1 MYIDLYVNFSYAL
14 YLFAFYYLNFL
25 VIYLHFSFFYYFLLV
40 WFHNVCGEKMCSVI
54 LTFSPFSIFC
64 CHFQIQVKFL
74 DFKLAKPNDC
84 ETNFL
89 DIFPEQ
95 TVMPLR

>member
-1 MYIDLYVNFSYAL
+1 MKECTHVCVCVCKCVCVLVLTIVCFI
-14 YLFAFYYLNFL
+14 FRQIFL
-25 VIYLHFSFFYYFLLV
+25 
-40 WFHNVCGEKMCSVI
+40 
-54 LTFSPFSIFC
+54 
-64 CHFQIQVKFL
+64 KFL
-74 DFKLAKPNDC
+74 DFHLSKPNDC